1 VSEIQY
7 LQSGGRYVAYRV
19 EGAGPI
25 DLLLCDEITM
35 VSIDSTA
42 DEPHRHHFDERLA
55 SFARLI
61 TFDRG
66 GIGLSDPPPAGTP
79 LSVEGW
85 ADDALSVLD
94 AAGSK
99 QAAVFG
105 MCSGGIPLSL
115 VARAPGRVS
124 HLVLFNGYATSERA
138 SAQPWIRDYEG
149 WIDATTRAERD
160 AEVVDDVAY
169 LLPSLAD
176 DASFRRWWRQAG
188 QRGASP
194 KMASAHNRVILD
206 LDLRHVLP
214 TIEVPTLVLYRTN
227 AGFASR
233 ATSQKLAQEVPGAR
247 VVELPGADYFPFAGD
262 ADAVADE
269 IEEFLTGSNSP
280 RAVPRVLTTIFF
292 SDIVGSTVQATRLG
306 DHEWRTRLDRHDAAL
321 RRQFQR
327 FGGREVNTTGD
338 GFIASFDVPA
348 RAVQCGLAA
357 CGAAREAG
365 VEIRVGIHTGEVEQR
380 GDDLGGIGVHIAARI
395 LAAADPS
402 SVFVSSTV
410 KDLVTGSE
418 LRFRDRGPHELKGVP
433 GSWQLFEAVA

>member
-1 VSEIQY
+1 MSEIQY
-7 LQSGGRYVAYRV
+7 LQSEGRYVAYRI

-25 DLLLCDEITM
+25 DLLVCDEITM
-35 VSIDSTA
+35 LSIDSTA
-42 DEPHRHHFDERLA
+42 DEPHLHHFDERLA

-66 GIGLSDPPPAGTP
+66 GIGLSDPPPVGTP

-85 ADDALSVLD
+85 GNDALAVLD
-94 AAGSK
+94 AAGSTR
-99 QAAVFG
+99 AAVLG
-105 MCSGGIPLSL
+105 VCSGGIPLSL
-115 VARAPGRVS
+115 LARAPQRVS
-124 HLVLFNGYATSERA
+124 HLVFFNGYATSERA
-138 SAQPWIRDYEG
+138 TDQPWLRDYEG
-149 WIDATTRAERD
+149 WIDATTRAERAPD
-160 AEVVDDVAY
+160 VVDDVAY
-169 LLPSLAD
+169 LVPSLAH

-194 KMASAHNRVILD
+194 KMASAANRAILD
-206 LDLRHVLP
+206 VDLRHVLP
-214 TIEVPTLVLYRTN
+214 TIEVPTLFLYRTD
-227 AGFASR
+227 AAFASR
-233 ATSQKLAQEVPGAR
+233 ETSQKLAADVPGAR
-247 VVELPGADYFPFAGD
+247 IVELPGNDYFPFAGD

-292 SDIVGSTVQATRLG
+292 SDIVGSTVQATQLG
-306 DHEWRTRLDRHDAAL
+306 DQEWRTRLDRHDAAL
-321 RRQFQR
+321 RRQFRR

-357 CGAAREAG
+357 CEAARDSG
-365 VEIRVGIHTGEVEQR
+365 VEIRVGIHTGEVEKR

-395 LAAADPS
+395 LAAAEPS

-418 LRFRDRGPHELKGVP
+418 LRFQDRGPHDLKGVP